1 MSQIRIGV
9 VGCGYW
15 GPNLIRNFVALN
27 DADVVIVVDK
37 KPERL
42 EHIQSLYP
50 KIQVSDSH
58 SELFNLD
65 LDAAVIATPPASHY
79 EIANDCLNNGLHT
92 FVEKPIT
99 LNSLDCIQL
108 VELAKERKLTLM
120 VGHTFEYNPAV
131 RKVKEIIQSGELG
144 KVYYI
149 DAVRVN
155 LGLFQ
160 SDLDVIWDLAP
171 HDISI
176 LHFLLGT
183 DPISVQAV
191 GEDCVF
197 SDKNDLAYM
206 HIQFPDNISAHLR
219 VSWLDPQKVRQI
231 TVVGSK
237 KMLVYDD
244 IENMEKIKIYDK
256 GVEKAPYTDT
266 YEEFHCS
273 YHYGDVVIPNIPF
286 SEPLR
291 IESQHFI
298 DCIRDESLQPISSG
312 EQGLMVVQTLEA
324 VERSMERDG
333 KRETIAIEDMAM
345 DISI

>member
-1 MSQIRIGV
+1 MAKIKIGV

-15 GPNLIRNFVALN
+15 GPNLIRNFVALK
-27 DADVVIVVDK
+27 DAEVVIAVDK
-37 KPERL
+37 KEERL
-42 EHIQSLYP
+42 KHIQSLYP
-50 KIQVSDSH
+50 AIQISKNHND
-58 SELFNLD
+58 LFKNG
-65 LDAAVIATPPASHY
+65 LDAAVVATPPAIHY
-79 EIANDCLNNGLHT
+79 EIALDCLNNGLHT

-99 LNSLDCIQL
+99 LNSLECENLIK
-108 VELAKERKLTLM
+108 LAHQKQLTLM
-120 VGHTFEYNPAV
+120 VGHTYEYNPAV

-144 KVYYI
+144 KIYYI
-149 DAVRVN
+149 NAVRVN

-176 LHFLLGT
+176 LHFLLDK
-183 DPISVQAV
+183 DPISIQAV
-191 GEDCVF
+191 GVDCIF

-231 TVVGSK
+231 TIVGSK

-256 GVEKAPYTDT
+256 GVEKPPYTDT
-266 YEEFHCS
+266 FADFQCS
-273 YHYGDVVIPNIPF
+273 YHYGDIVIPNVQF

-312 EQGLMVVQTLEA
+312 EQGLLVVKTLEA
-324 VERSMERDG
+324 AQRSLQNNGQRQY
-333 KRETIAIEDMAM
+333 INEDELELG
-345 DISI
+345 

>member
-1 MSQIRIGV
+1 
-9 VGCGYW
+9 
-15 GPNLIRNFVALN
+15 VALE
-27 DADVVIVVDK
+27 DAEVVVVVDK
-37 KPERL
+37 KQERL

-50 KIQVSDSH
+50 KIQVSDDH
-58 SELFNLD
+58 YDLFNLD
-65 LDAAVIATPPASHY
+65 LDAAVIATPPPSHY

-99 LNSLDCIQL
+99 LNSIDCRKL
-108 VELAKERKLTLM
+108 VDIANQKKLTLM

-144 KVYYI
+144 KIYYI

-183 DPISVQAV
+183 IPTSVQAI
-191 GEDCVF
+191 GEDCIF
-197 SDKNDLAYM
+197 SKKNDLAYM

-231 TVVGSK
+231 TVVGSQ
-237 KMLVYDD
+237 KMLVYND
-244 IENMEKIKIYDK
+244 IENIEKIKIYDK
-256 GVEKAPYTDT
+256 GVEKPPYTDSFA
-266 YEEFHCS
+266 EFQCS
-273 YHYGDVVIPNIPF
+273 YRYGDVVIPNIQF
-286 SEPLR
+286 TEPLR
-291 IESQHFI
+291 VESQHFI
-298 DCIRDESLQPISSG
+298 DCIRDESMQPISSG
-312 EQGLMVVQTLEA
+312 EQGLLVVQTLEA
-324 VERSMERDG
+324 AERSMERDG
-333 KRETIAIEDMAM
+333 KREK
-345 DISI
+345 ISVEEMPMEIST

>member
-1 MSQIRIGV
+1 MAKIKIGV

-15 GPNLIRNFVALN
+15 GPNLIRNFVALK
-27 DADVVIVVDK
+27 DAEVVIAVDK
-37 KPERL
+37 KEERL
-42 EHIQSLYP
+42 KHIQSLYP
-50 KIQVSDSH
+50 AIQISKNHND
-58 SELFNLD
+58 LFKNG
-65 LDAAVIATPPASHY
+65 LDAAVVATPPATHY
-79 EIANDCLNNGLHT
+79 EIALDCLNNGLHT

-99 LNSLDCIQL
+99 LNSLECENLIK
-108 VELAKERKLTLM
+108 LAHQKQLTLM

-144 KVYYI
+144 KIYYI

-176 LHFLLGT
+176 LHFLLDK

-191 GEDCVF
+191 GVDCIF

-256 GVEKAPYTDT
+256 GVEKPPYTDT
-266 YEEFHCS
+266 FADFQCS
-273 YHYGDVVIPNIPF
+273 YHYGDIVIPNVQF

-312 EQGLMVVQTLEA
+312 EQGLLVVKTLEA
-324 VERSMERDG
+324 AQRSLQNNGQRQY
-333 KRETIAIEDMAM
+333 INEDELELG
-345 DISI
+345 

>member
-1 MSQIRIGV
+1 MSQVRIGV

-15 GPNLIRNFVALN
+15 GPNLIRNFVALK
-27 DADVVIVVDK
+27 DAEVVIVVDK
-37 KPERL
+37 KTDRL

-50 KIQVSDSH
+50 KVQVSDSH
-58 SELFNLD
+58 FDLFNMD

-92 FVEKPIT
+92 FVEKPMT
-99 LNSLDCIQL
+99 LNSMDCMRL
-108 VELAKERKLTLM
+108 VELAQERNLTLM

-131 RKVKEIIQSGELG
+131 RKMKEIIQSGELG
-144 KVYYI
+144 KVFYI

-176 LHFLLGT
+176 LHYLLGT
-183 DPISVQAV
+183 NPISVQAV
-191 GEDCVF
+191 GEDCIF

-206 HIQFPDNISAHLR
+206 HIQFPDNTSAHLR
-219 VSWLDPQKVRQI
+219 VSWLDPQK
-231 TVVGSK
+231 K

-256 GVEKAPYTDT
+256 GVEKPPYTDT
-266 YEEFHCS
+266 YAEFQCS
-273 YHYGDVVIPNIPF
+273 YHYGDVVIPNIQF
-286 SEPLR
+286 TEPLK
-291 IESQHFI
+291 IESQHFV
-298 DCIRDESLQPISSG
+298 DCILDDTLQPISSG
-312 EQGLMVVQTLEA
+312 EQGLLVVQTLEA
-324 VERSMERDG
+324 AERSMKHDGTRERILID
-333 KRETIAIEDMAM
+333 ETSVETLV
-345 DISI
+345 